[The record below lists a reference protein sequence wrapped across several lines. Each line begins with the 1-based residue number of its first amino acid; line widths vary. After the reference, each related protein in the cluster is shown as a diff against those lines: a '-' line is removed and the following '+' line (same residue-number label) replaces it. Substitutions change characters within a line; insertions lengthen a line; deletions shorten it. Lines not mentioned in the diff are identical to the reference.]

1 MPRNVLTATVLIV
14 VIYAAT
20 CASCALFYKLK
31 ALEPGY
37 ALLYSIDTITC
48 SARYPI
54 TKPKDEK
61 TGREDPLPL
70 AVKCV
75 AACEALFGHLG
86 FPLFLA
92 YLFANCAAP
101 RPGTEAQKK

>member
-1 MPRNVLTATVLIV
+1 MPRSVLTATVLII
-14 VIYAAT
+14 VIYAVV
-20 CASCALFYKLK
+20 CSSCALFYKLK

-48 SARYPI
+48 SARYPT

-61 TGREDPLPL
+61 AGREEPLPP
-70 AVKCV
+70 AVMCV

-101 RPGTEAQKK
+101 RPETAARKK